1 MLLPIL
7 HQRGHGLWIK
17 SVMLTNSPHRYQILY
32 KDNSFI
38 TLKLVI
44 YSRGKKKTN
53 NKWIIVDHNHQTT
66 LPIVLLLCYKN
77 ILKKIYF
84 FIFLFFSLFYINFFI
99 FSYCFN
105 ILILKINIVLIYFQ
119 IKINLKNNHITKMNT
134 GLKYIYPSPHFPYLY
149 VNWYNYFFFISS
161 IHPKFF

>member
-44 YSRGKKKTN
+44 YSRGKKKKTN

-77 ILKKIYF
+77 ILKQ
-84 FIFLFFSLFYINFFI
+84 INFFI

-105 ILILKINIVLIYFQ
+105 ILILKINIILIYFKV
-119 IKINLKNNHITKMNT
+119 KINLKNKHHHRNKYRSKICLSIT
-134 GLKYIYPSPHFPYLY
+134 PF
-149 VNWYNYFFFISS
+149 S
-161 IHPKFF
+161 IFVCELI

>member
-1 MLLPIL
+1 MPLPIL

-44 YSRGKKKTN
+44 YSRGKKKRITSGSLSTITIRQLSPSFYFYVI
-53 NKWIIVDHNHQTT
+53 KIF
-66 LPIVLLLCYKN
+66 
-77 ILKKIYF
+77 KKKL
-84 FIFLFFSLFYINFFI
+84 IFLFFSLFFINFFI

-119 IKINLKNNHITKMNT
+119 VKINLKNNHQNKYRPKICLSIT
-134 GLKYIYPSPHFPYLY
+134 PF
-149 VNWYNYFFFISS
+149 S
-161 IHPKFF
+161 IFVRELI